1 MMKILKNNRGISL
14 IELISVLALSA
25 VLIFVSGMV
34 ISVYFRRY
42 KELNDYIDLQ
52 TEAMKCLDTIRNG
65 YALGEGEQ
73 FYGVVNSRK
82 LELTGNSQIA
92 NQASG
97 IKAYPPTASMIQ
109 GNDFIHFYLDRG
121 VIKVRY
127 AYNGM
132 QSSSAKDLFPIRS
145 QQGRMQVT
153 KFAVSDANA
162 GGSLL
167 PLNAVAT
174 EELAIL
180 KVNLQARVL
189 VRDAALPRNKVYKT
203 VDFTT
208 YMVRK

>member
-1 MMKILKNNRGISL
+1 
-14 IELISVLALSA
+14 
-25 VLIFVSGMV
+25 
-34 ISVYFRRY
+34 
-42 KELNDYIDLQ
+42 
-52 TEAMKCLDTIRNG
+52 MKCLDTIRNG

-127 AYNGM
+127 SYNGM

>member
-1 MMKILKNNRGISL
+1 
-14 IELISVLALSA
+14 
-25 VLIFVSGMV
+25 
-34 ISVYFRRY
+34 
-42 KELNDYIDLQ
+42 
-52 TEAMKCLDTIRNG
+52 
-65 YALGEGEQ
+65 
-73 FYGVVNSRK
+73 
-82 LELTGNSQIA
+82 
-92 NQASG
+92 
-97 IKAYPPTASMIQ
+97 MIQ

-127 AYNGM
+127 SYNGM

>member
-1 MMKILKNNRGISL
+1 MMKILKNNRGFTL
-14 IELISVLALSA
+14 IEMISVMALAT

-65 YALGEGEQ
+65 YALGDGDQ
-73 FYGVVNSRK
+73 FYGVVNSTK
-82 LELTGNSQIA
+82 LELTGSAQTW
-92 NQASG
+92 NQATG
-97 IKAYPPTASMIQ
+97 IKAYPPTGSLIQ

-145 QQGRMQVT
+145 QQDKMQVT

-167 PLNAVAT
+167 PFDALKT
-174 EELAIL
+174 EDLAII